1 MIVVDVV
8 VGAGGGVLSMTYLGA
23 TGAAGEGEQPLPSAL
38 PLRKW
43 TPVSPDTISLSKDS
57 KKSKLSSYSR

>member
-1 MIVVDVV
+1 
-8 VGAGGGVLSMTYLGA
+8 MTYLGA

-43 TPVSPDTISLSKDS
+43 TPVSPDTISLSKNS
-57 KKSKLSSYSR
+57 KKSKLLYSR